1 MLWLGLGTKTSWLG
15 LGKDRVLEKKHFFW
29 VELTWIPNKNIIFVD
44 PATFL
49 ASNSVQ
55 GTLFSSENS
64 LFIQMWTEWGSLTL
78 YCYLIYILIVRI
90 LSS

>member
-1 MLWLGLGTKTSWLG
+1 MNWINQPTWKNNITYT
-15 LGKDRVLEKKHFFW
+15 VLLIY
-29 VELTWIPNKNIIFVD
+29 VVD

-64 LFIQMWTEWGSLTL
+64 LFTQLW
-78 YCYLIYILIVRI
+78 RR
-90 LSS
+90 